1 MPTCP
6 TVWPDTVTQQDPA
19 PGTTDV
25 TGPHVNLLVSLGPR
39 PAAYVMPELV
49 GLPLAEAQSK
59 LGSAGLRLSKLSP
72 VPAPDSASGTVV
84 GQTPARGQ
92 RIDSNSTIELQV
104 ARVAVASAP
113 VRFRACARI
122 PGSAMAYAKIEIAP
136 SILASNFA
144 KLGEDVRAVEQGGA
158 DVIHVDVMDGHFVPN
173 ISIGIPV
180 VASLHKATR
189 LPLDV
194 HLMIER
200 PEDYIEQFVRAGASR
215 VLIHQEATVH
225 LDRALSMIRELGAQA
240 GAAINP
246 ATPVATLTDVFDKV
260 DTVLVMSV
268 NPGFGGQKF
277 IPGAVEK
284 IRQLNQ
290 WRARY
295 NGAFRIEVDGGVD
308 AENTAELAQ
317 AGANTFVAGT
327 SIFHTPDPAAA
338 VRQIRKLATDALS
351 QRV

>member
-1 MPTCP
+1 
-6 TVWPDTVTQQDPA
+6 
-19 PGTTDV
+19 
-25 TGPHVNLLVSLGPR
+25 
-39 PAAYVMPELV
+39 
-49 GLPLAEAQSK
+49 
-59 LGSAGLRLSKLSP
+59 
-72 VPAPDSASGTVV
+72 
-84 GQTPARGQ
+84 
-92 RIDSNSTIELQV
+92 
-104 ARVAVASAP
+104 
-113 VRFRACARI
+113 
-122 PGSAMAYAKIEIAP
+122 MAYAKIEIAP

-144 KLGEDVRAVEQGGA
+144 KLGDDVRSVEQGGA

-173 ISIGIPV
+173 ISIGVPV
-180 VASLHKATR
+180 VGSLHKATR

-200 PEDYIEQFVRAGASR
+200 PEEYVERFAKAGASR
-215 VLIHQEATVH
+215 ILVHQEATVH
-225 LDRALSMIRELGAQA
+225 LDRALTLIRESGAQA
-240 GAAINP
+240 GVAINP
-246 ATPVATLTDVFDKV
+246 ATPVAMLTDVLEKV

-277 IPGAVEK
+277 IPGAIEK

-308 AENTAELAQ
+308 AENVAELAR

-338 VRQIRKLATDALS
+338 VRNLRKLATEATS

>member
-1 MPTCP
+1 
-6 TVWPDTVTQQDPA
+6 
-19 PGTTDV
+19 
-25 TGPHVNLLVSLGPR
+25 
-39 PAAYVMPELV
+39 
-49 GLPLAEAQSK
+49 
-59 LGSAGLRLSKLSP
+59 
-72 VPAPDSASGTVV
+72 
-84 GQTPARGQ
+84 
-92 RIDSNSTIELQV
+92 
-104 ARVAVASAP
+104 
-113 VRFRACARI
+113 
-122 PGSAMAYAKIEIAP
+122 MAYAKIEIAP
-136 SILASNFA
+136 SILASNFT
-144 KLGEDVRAVEQGGA
+144 KLGEDVKAVEEGGA

-173 ISIGIPV
+173 ISIGVPV

-200 PEDYIEQFVRAGASR
+200 PEEYIERFVQAGANR

-225 LDRALSMIRELGAQA
+225 LDRALTMIRELGAQA
-240 GAAINP
+240 GVAINP

-260 DTVLVMSV
+260 DTILVMSV

-277 IPGAVEK
+277 IPGAFEK

-308 AENTAELAQ
+308 AENTAALAQ

-338 VRQIRKLATDALS
+338 VRQIRKLATEALS

>member
-1 MPTCP
+1 
-6 TVWPDTVTQQDPA
+6 
-19 PGTTDV
+19 
-25 TGPHVNLLVSLGPR
+25 
-39 PAAYVMPELV
+39 
-49 GLPLAEAQSK
+49 
-59 LGSAGLRLSKLSP
+59 
-72 VPAPDSASGTVV
+72 
-84 GQTPARGQ
+84 
-92 RIDSNSTIELQV
+92 
-104 ARVAVASAP
+104 
-113 VRFRACARI
+113 
-122 PGSAMAYAKIEIAP
+122 MAYARIEIAP

-246 ATPVATLTDVFDKV
+246 ATPVATLTDIFDKV

-308 AENTAELAQ
+308 AENTAELAK

-338 VRQIRKLATDALS
+338 VRQIRKLAADAFN
-351 QRV
+351 QQV

>member
-1 MPTCP
+1 
-6 TVWPDTVTQQDPA
+6 
-19 PGTTDV
+19 
-25 TGPHVNLLVSLGPR
+25 
-39 PAAYVMPELV
+39 
-49 GLPLAEAQSK
+49 
-59 LGSAGLRLSKLSP
+59 
-72 VPAPDSASGTVV
+72 
-84 GQTPARGQ
+84 
-92 RIDSNSTIELQV
+92 
-104 ARVAVASAP
+104 
-113 VRFRACARI
+113 
-122 PGSAMAYAKIEIAP
+122 MAYAKIEIAP

-144 KLGEDVRAVEQGGA
+144 RLGEDIRAVEQGGA

-173 ISIGIPV
+173 ISIGLPV

-189 LPLDV
+189 LPLEV

-200 PEDYIEQFVRAGASR
+200 PEEYIERFVQAGANR

-225 LDRALSMIRELGAQA
+225 LDRALTMIRELGAQA

-246 ATPVATLTDVFDKV
+246 ATPVATLTEVFDKV

-277 IPGAVEK
+277 IPGAIEK

-290 WRARY
+290 WRTRY

-308 AENTAELAQ
+308 AENTADLAQ

-338 VRQIRKLATDALS
+338 VRQIRKLATEALS